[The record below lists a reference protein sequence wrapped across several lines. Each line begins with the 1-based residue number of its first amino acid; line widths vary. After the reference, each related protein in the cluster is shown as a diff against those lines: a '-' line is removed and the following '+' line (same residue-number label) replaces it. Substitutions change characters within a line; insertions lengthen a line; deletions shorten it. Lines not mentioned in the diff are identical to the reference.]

1 MKNQIAFSVSAG
13 AYIYQMGIGCYLQR
27 HYDLSN
33 CYFSGA
39 SGGAWVALL
48 LAAGKDIKVAF
59 DIMVQTAHR
68 LFDGRLLG
76 SYLIYDRAI
85 EESFHMIF
93 NGEDVPSLIN
103 GKSCSLVQLPY
114 QSTAILLWTGRL
126 SIIITR
132 LSWSGRELFKQ
143 EVNKALLMCNSP
155 I

>member
-1 MKNQIAFSVSAG
+1 M
-13 AYIYQMGIGCYLQR
+13 CE
-27 HYDLSN
+27 
-33 CYFSGA
+33 
-39 SGGAWVALL
+39 L

-103 GKSCSLVQLPY
+103 GKILQSCTIAISVNGNPLVVRSLVHHYHSFILVWPRIVQTRGKQGVIDVQLSDITLP
-114 QSTAILLWTGRL
+114 
-126 SIIITR
+126 II
-132 LSWSGRELFKQ
+132 Q
-143 EVNKALLMCNSP
+143 DY
-155 I
+155 